1 MGITRLNSIR
11 ARLLALML
19 MVLAPIAVVSIV
31 LAANTYRTV
40 NRALEM
46 SQLEIA
52 SNYAVRTR
60 VWFRGS
66 LRMMIATAATMKIEG
81 VSEATCSAQL
91 GKAASAASGV
101 QAAVFTF
108 SDGVTCV
115 HSALP
120 EVDASALLAE
130 RERQSA
136 RSRITVWAGTELGET
151 RYDAARING
160 ELQLVVYTRIS
171 LDAGK
176 PAELMMLM
184 NPNLLD
190 LAFDIGVI
198 EEGHIIALVRRGG
211 DVLIARGI
219 DETDRRWLPPD
230 HTITPQMSRITDRDQ
245 TGATYTYANQL
256 VIEPDLYILARFN
269 NQAADS
275 AFTQFLVM
283 ALMPLVILFLMF
295 LTFYWAINRD
305 LVRWI
310 TAIESAARERLAG
323 TFKRAEV
330 APEMPAELGRVAQA
344 YNSLIDDVEARET
357 DLKHL
362 LSRNS
367 ELMRELNHRVKN
379 SLQVIQSYLAI
390 SRRQSRKSVATALL
404 ETEAKVLVLSSAY
417 RLALSDGMLQP
428 VPARPFIDEIVAN
441 LSAHLRGPE
450 QWIDVRIADDMFP
463 LIVDRAI
470 PLGLA
475 IVEAVSAGLKAD
487 KCRTIS
493 VTINLQDDV
502 ADLMIGCDQ
511 PLGTQVPPARIMA
524 GLASQIEAEQ
534 LAPSDA
540 AFLHWRLKP

>member
-1 MGITRLNSIR
+1 
-11 ARLLALML
+11 ML
-19 MVLAPIAVVSIV
+19 MVLAPIAVLSMV
-31 LAANTYRTV
+31 LAANSYRTV
-40 NRALEM
+40 IRGLEM
-46 SQLEIA
+46 SQMDLA

-66 LRMMIATAATMKIEG
+66 LRMMIAMAATMKAEG
-81 VSEATCSAQL
+81 VSEKTCSAQL
-91 GKAASAASGV
+91 GRAVSAISGV
-101 QAAVFTF
+101 QAALFTF
-108 SDGVTCV
+108 GNGVTCV
-115 HSALP
+115 HSGLP
-120 EVDASALLAE
+120 GVDTSALLAE
-130 RERQSA
+130 RERQLA
-136 RSRITVWAGTELGET
+136 RSATTVWAGQEIGET

-160 ELQLVVYTRIS
+160 ALYLLVHSRITLGDGAPS
-171 LDAGK
+171 D
-176 PAELMMLM
+176 LMVLM
-184 NPNLLD
+184 DPNLLD
-190 LAFDIGVI
+190 LAFSVGMI
-198 EEGHIIALVRRGG
+198 EEGHIIALIRRGG
-211 DVLIARGI
+211 DVLISRGV
-219 DETDRRWLPPD
+219 DKANRQWMPSDDST
-230 HTITPQMSRITDRDQ
+230 TPQMSRVIDSDR
-245 TGATYTYANQL
+245 TGTTHAYAKQL

-275 AFTQFLVM
+275 AFMQFLVM
-283 ALMPLVILFLMF
+283 ALMPLVIVIAMF

-310 TAIESAARERLAG
+310 SAIETTARERLAG
-323 TFKRAEV
+323 GFKRADL
-330 APEMPAELGRVAQA
+330 APDMPDELGRVAQA

-357 DLKHL
+357 DLKHS

-428 VPARPFIDEIVAN
+428 VPVKPFIDEIVAN

-487 KCRTIS
+487 KCKTIS
-493 VTINLQDDV
+493 VTIHLQDNV

-511 PLGTQVPPARIMA
+511 PLGAHVPPARIMA
-524 GLASQIEAEQ
+524 GLASQIEAGQ

-540 AFLHWRLKP
+540 AFLHWRFKA